1 MSDVVKVYKGRRN
14 VITLNLGF
22 DVSADTI
29 TSQIRAELDSAS
41 TLIATWTVT
50 EETDGTDG
58 KIVLTLDDSA
68 LSSVTAKR
76 GYMDL
81 KRVSGGEPYAVF
93 DEPLEVVFVPSVT
106 A

>member
-1 MSDVVKVYKGRRN
+1 MSGIVKVHKGRRN

-29 TSQIRAELDSAS
+29 TSEIRAELDPAS
-41 TLIATWTVT
+41 TLIATWTVA
-50 EETDGTDG
+50 EVTDGTDG
-58 KIVLTLDDSA
+58 MLTLTLDDTDT
-68 LSSVTAKR
+68 SSITEKR

-93 DEPLEVVFVPSVT
+93 DEPLEVVFVSSVT